1 MDNVELSQV
10 DRRLDRRIE
19 LEQEPLELSWTDAA
33 GELQAV
39 EAVCIDMSRRGML
52 IQLSD
57 QVAMGTKVSIRFLS
71 KQADSDPVEAKVSR
85 CHRKNFTT
93 YHVFLLTK

>member
-10 DRRLDRRIE
+10 DRRLDQRIE
-19 LEQEPLELSWTDAA
+19 LEQEPLRLSWTDTA
-33 GELQAV
+33 GKSHAID
-39 EAVCIDMSRRGML
+39 AMCIDMSRRGML

-57 QVAMGTKVSIRFLS
+57 QVTMGTKVNVRFLS
-71 KQADSDPVEAKVSR
+71 KQADCDPLEAKVSR